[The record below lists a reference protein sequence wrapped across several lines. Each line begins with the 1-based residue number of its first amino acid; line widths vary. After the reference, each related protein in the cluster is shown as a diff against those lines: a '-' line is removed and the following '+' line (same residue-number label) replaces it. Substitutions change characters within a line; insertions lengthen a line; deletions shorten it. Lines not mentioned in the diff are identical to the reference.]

1 VTLELVKRLREE
13 TGAGVMDVKRALDEA
28 EGDEKKAREI
38 LAREGATR
46 AQKKAAS
53 RNAHDGLI
61 EAYTHNGRLGVIVEV
76 NCETDFV
83 ARTSDYKEFV
93 HDIALHITSMAPESV
108 EELLKQP
115 FIKDESKTVRAL
127 LEEVSAKVGEKVE
140 IRHFTRYALGEE

>member
-1 VTLELVKRLREE
+1 MTLELVRRLRGE

-28 EGDEKKAREI
+28 KGDAKKARAA
-38 LAREGATR
+38 LARQGATS
-46 AQKKAAS
+46 AKTKAAS
-53 RNAHDGLI
+53 REAHDGLI
-61 EAYTHNGRLGVIVEV
+61 EAYTHNGRLGVIVEI

-83 ARTSDYKEFV
+83 ARTTDFKDFV

-127 LEEVSAKVGEKVE
+127 LEEISAKVGEKVE
-140 IRHFTRYALGEE
+140 IRRFTRYALGEG